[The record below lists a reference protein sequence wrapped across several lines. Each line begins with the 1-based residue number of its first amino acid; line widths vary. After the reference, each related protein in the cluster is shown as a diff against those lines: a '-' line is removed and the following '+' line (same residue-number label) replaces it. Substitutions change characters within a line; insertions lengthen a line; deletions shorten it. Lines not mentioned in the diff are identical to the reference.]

1 MHRSLPTLLAVF
13 AIVPLASAA
22 TPARPLTTAEAKA
35 LLRIASKLSG
45 LPVKRAVP
53 ITSEGVVRFR
63 QRRLAAL
70 DRGYPPASQRYDD
83 VLYSVLRVA
92 EGRGLLRN
100 ALVTSQGQQA
110 FYDPVTRRVY
120 VARGRES
127 RAAVLQAFVHAL
139 QDQRFDL
146 RRLVMSAGRRD
157 ARLAASAAVNGHASL
172 VAQLPAERI
181 ASVDR
186 APRLVRFLELVQGFP
201 TTVGRR
207 FAANLRN
214 LGGNT
219 AVFGALRRF
228 PETTEQIFHID
239 KFLERERAVPIVL
252 PVTAAGLTLSRD
264 ATFGEL
270 DVRALLAVF
279 GVSRLD
285 QVGRGW
291 GGGGRSAMY
300 RNGALEAVVL
310 ALDWDSDPDARQWD
324 EAVHEYVDEAFDAD
338 VPGPP
343 EATPCT
349 AGACWNVAG
358 QSVALARV
366 GVRTALVLGADLET
380 CARLARAILGQP

>member
-1 MHRSLPTLLAVF
+1 MRRPLLLLLAFLAV
-13 AIVPLASAA
+13 VPLAAASAPKPV
-22 TPARPLTTAEAKA
+22 TVAEAKA
-35 LLRIASKLSG
+35 LLRIASNLSG

-70 DRGYPPASQRYDD
+70 DRGYPAASQRYDD

-92 EGRGLLRN
+92 GGRGLLRN

-172 VAQLPAERI
+172 VAQLPAGRI
-181 ASVDR
+181 AAVGR
-186 APRLVRFLELVQGFP
+186 APRLDRFLELEQGFP

-239 KFLERERAVPIVL
+239 KFLERERAVPILL

-291 GGGGRSAMY
+291 GGGRSAMY

-310 ALDWDSDPDARQWD
+310 ALDWDSDPDAQHWD

-358 QSVALARV
+358 QSIAFARV
-366 GVRTALVLGADLET
+366 GVRTALALGGDVET
-380 CARLARAILGQP
+380 CALLARAILGQT